1 MELAELYRCAQTV
14 MEHCL
19 AIRQGEQVLIVS
31 DTLRPQSISQALLGA
46 ALTRGAEGMIA
57 LYPGRATS
65 PQEPPRAIAEAM
77 CAADVVLCYTTGS
90 LTHSQA
96 RVAAQQ
102 AGARVLSM
110 PGVNEETF
118 LRTVQVDLTQVAD
131 LTQRIGE
138 RLAVARTAHITSAA
152 GTDLT
157 MDMGHAPV
165 VVDGLCLSP
174 GEIDFI
180 PFGTTVVVPR
190 SGSTYGRVVVDG
202 SITNI
207 GVLHTPVV
215 LTVHE
220 SRVTDIEGGREAA
233 QLRAMLAA
241 TGDPNAYNCPAE
253 WGVGTNPGAQLQGPE
268 PTFEGERG
276 YGWVHLALGSN
287 QVFPG
292 GTVAAKIH
300 LDAILTNPIVKLDG
314 NLFLSN
320 RQFHL

>member
-1 MELAELYRCAQTV
+1 MELAELYRCAQIV
-14 MEHCL
+14 MDHCL
-19 AIRQGEQVLIVS
+19 AVRPGEQVLIVS

-46 ALTRGAEGMIA
+46 ALTRGAEARIA

-65 PQEPPRAIAEAM
+65 PQEPPRAIAKAM

-96 RVAAQQ
+96 RVAAQG

-110 PGVNEETF
+110 PGVNEATF
-118 LRTVQVDLTQVAD
+118 LRTVRVDLSQVAD
-131 LTQRIGE
+131 LTQLIGE
-138 RLAVARTAHITSAA
+138 RLAVARTAHITSAT

-157 MDMGHAPV
+157 MDMGNAPV

-174 GEIDFI
+174 GELDFI

-190 SGSTYGRVVVDG
+190 SGSAFGRVVVDG

-207 GVLHTPVV
+207 GLVHTPVV
-215 LTVHE
+215 LTVQAG
-220 SRVTDIEGGREAA
+220 RLIQVEGGREAA
-233 QLRAMLAA
+233 ELRAMLAA
-241 TGDPNAYNCPAE
+241 TGDPDAYNCPAE
-253 WGVGTNPGAQLQGPE
+253 WGVGSNPGAELLGLE

-300 LDAILTNPIVKLDG
+300 LDVILTDPIVKLDA
-314 NLFLSN
+314 NQFLAN